1 MAGNQSESA
10 HANQPGEL
18 DVLIVGAG
26 FAGVYQL
33 HHLRKRGFNVR
44 IFDAAPTLGG
54 IWYWNCYPGA
64 RVDTHVPMYEF
75 SAEELWRDWYW
86 TERFPD
92 WEELLKYFEY
102 VDQKWDLSKDIR
114 FNTRV
119 KGAEFDETTDQWL
132 VKTDDGVTTRARS
145 VIYCTGFAAKSY
157 IPDFEG
163 LEEFEGV
170 CHHTAHWPQQGL
182 DFTGKRVG
190 IIGTGASGVQV
201 AQEAG
206 ATADHLTVFQ
216 RTPIL
221 ALAMQ
226 QQKLDVATQD
236 EMKKEYPARYR
247 RRTESS
253 GGFDFPEVTKSA
265 LEVSEEERNATFE
278 AAWARGGFSFWSNTF
293 ADILLNM
300 DANQTAYDF
309 WRSKV
314 HGRVNDPATAET
326 LAPAVAPHPFGVKRP
341 SLEQN
346 YYELFNQDN
355 VDLVDL
361 KKTPLEKITSR
372 GVQVD
377 GKELE
382 FDILVMATGFDAV
395 TGGLTQIDI
404 KGTRGETLKE
414 HWESGAKTHLGVSV
428 NGFPNMLLVYGP
440 QSPSGFC
447 NGPSCAE
454 IQGDWIIRMLEDM
467 RQREIRRFEATAE
480 AEDTWTEHVNM
491 IGEMTMFPKADSWY
505 MGANIPGKPRQ
516 ILNYPGGVQL
526 YMEQCNESAKEGYKG
541 FLLEAY
547 KSE

>member
-1 MAGNQSESA
+1 MAGNLSKSQLDQSE
-10 HANQPGEL
+10 QV
-18 DVLIVGAG
+18 DVLIIGAG

-33 HHLRKRGFNVR
+33 KQLRDRGFNAR
-44 IFDAAPTLGG
+44 IVEAGATLGG

-75 SAEELWRDWYW
+75 SDEELWRDWNW

-92 WEELLKYFEY
+92 WAELREYFAY
-102 VDQKWDLSKDIR
+102 VDKKWDLSKDIQ
-114 FNTRV
+114 FNTHV
-119 KGAEFDETTDQWL
+119 TAAEFDEESLQWS
-132 VKTDDGVTTRARS
+132 VKTDDGVTTRANS
-145 VIYCTGFAAKSY
+145 VVFCTGFAAKSY
-157 IPDFEG
+157 IPEFDGLDDFEG
-163 LEEFEGV
+163 I

-206 ATADHLTVFQ
+206 ATASQLTVFQ

-226 QQKLDVATQD
+226 QKTLDVATQD
-236 EMKKEYPARYR
+236 EMKKEYPARYKR
-247 RRTESS
+247 RNESY
-253 GGFDFPEVTKSA
+253 GGFDFPETEKSA
-265 LEVSEEERNATFE
+265 LEVSDEERNATFE
-278 AAWARGGFSFWSNTF
+278 DAWARGGFSFWSNTF
-293 ADILLNM
+293 NDILMDM

-314 HGRVNDPATAET
+314 HSRVIDPVIAET

-346 YYELFNQDN
+346 YFELFNQDN
-355 VDLVDL
+355 VAVVDL
-361 KKTPLEKITSR
+361 KATPLEKITPK
-372 GVQVD
+372 GVQID

-404 KGTRGETLKE
+404 KGTRGETLKQ
-414 HWESGAKTHLGVSV
+414 HWEKGAKTHLGVAV

-454 IQGDWIIRMLEDM
+454 IQGDWIVKMLEDM
-467 RQREIRRFEATAE
+467 REQKVNRYEATAD
-480 AEDTWTEHVNM
+480 AENSWTDHVNM
-491 IGEMTMFPKADSWY
+491 ISEMTMFPKADSWY

-516 ILNYPGGVQL
+516 ILNYPGGVPL
-526 YMEQCNESAKEGYKG
+526 YMEQCNNAAKDGYKG
-541 FLLEAY
+541 FVLDSV
-547 KSE
+547 KSK